1 MSYTVT
7 HRQAGVTRS
16 DSVGLLRHSFRDVDR
31 KNGVEIS
38 HTNEMIDSDRTVW
51 NVSRFYRDGVEV
63 ELHKTGDLI
72 RELDARIAAHPVYV
86 TKKDGTKVQRKLA
99 KTTGVLREIIIQF
112 DPEFTKSSVEN
123 IQGELMDDETAV
135 ARQEEVKRFFA
146 VATEYYGNLY
156 GKHNLFAS
164 SEHWDETSPH
174 MHLYLTPIDEQGRF
188 RQESFIKSGRG
199 SKSGMALNDKAFRE
213 YLNDNGFDVDRV
225 KRDEFTSKLSKDALT
240 KLSEQ
245 KKSLDQREKDV
256 DKRRDEVLGN
266 YSYVKK
272 REDKVETR
280 ETEVAE
286 REKAVKKRETEVT
299 EREIAGET
307 IEIRIAQLET
317 ALRNH
322 EAAVEQREAKVTER
336 ETAVKQREAEVAGL
350 KERETEVVK
359 REATVAEKEAAVQ
372 ALSAQAKQAK
382 LDAEQEAVR
391 IKSKA
396 TTKADE
402 IVSDAEEKA
411 STIISSARA
420 NAQSQAQQIV
430 QRVREREE
438 ELEKIIKEYKTKL
451 AALADGFTRKA
462 VNYLSKQVAIKTITP
477 YVGESKAEEI
487 FDAERQELLTQLS
500 KGDIWKGKDPLSPE
514 QKQALDNKTVG
525 EHELAEQR
533 ASEEVRRQ
541 LGAIYQN
548 QQNNQSSRGYSREF
562 GGW

>member
-86 TKKDGTKVQRKLA
+86 TKKDGTKVPRKLA

-123 IQGELMDDETAV
+123 IQDELTDDETGI

-146 VATEYYGNLY
+146 VATEYYANLY

-213 YLNDNGFDVDRV
+213 HLNDNGFDVDRV
-225 KRDEFTSKLSKDALT
+225 KRDEFTSKLSKEALT

-245 KKSLDQREKDV
+245 KTSLNEREKDLDQRRIDV
-256 DKRRDEVLGN
+256 GERLIRASRINNDA
-266 YSYVKK
+266 KK
-272 REDKVETR
+272 REE
-280 ETEVAE
+280 
-286 REKAVKKRETEVT
+286 AVV
-299 EREIAGET
+299 
-307 IEIRIAQLET
+307 
-317 ALRNH
+317 
-322 EAAVEQREAKVTER
+322 ER
-336 ETAVKQREAEVAGL
+336 ETAV
-350 KERETEVVK
+350 
-359 REATVAEKEAAVQ
+359 AEKEKAVQ
-372 ALSAQAKQAK
+372 ALTTQAEQAQR
-382 LDAEQEAVR
+382 DAEQEAARVRAQAERTKRDAEQEAADIRAQAEQTQRDAEQEAER

-396 TTKADE
+396 NNKADE
-402 IVSDAEEKA
+402 IVSDAQDEA
-411 STIISSARA
+411 HTIISTARA
-420 NAQSQAQQIV
+420 DAQRQAQHIINQSL
-430 QRVREREE
+430 QHLREREE
-438 ELEKIIKEYKTKL
+438 ELEKKIKEYTTKC
-451 AALADGFTRKA
+451 AALANGFSRKA
-462 VNYLSKQVAIKTITP
+462 VNYLSRLVAIETIAP
-477 YVGESKAEEI
+477 YVGGVDRAEEI
-487 FDAERQELLTQLS
+487 FDAERQELLKGIVNDAFWSKKGSLS
-500 KGDIWKGKDPLSPE
+500 EE
-514 QKQALDNKTVG
+514 QRQAIDSETVG

-533 ASEEVRRQ
+533 AHEAVQRKLAAER
-541 LGAIYQN
+541 QN
-548 QQNNQSSRGYSREF
+548 QQEKQSSRGYSGRF
-562 GGW
+562 GRW

>member
-123 IQGELMDDETAV
+123 IQGELMDDETAI

-213 YLNDNGFDVDRV
+213 HLNDNGFDVDRV
-225 KRDEFTSKLSKDALT
+225 KRDEFTSKLSKEALT

-245 KKSLDQREKDV
+245 KTSLNEREKDLDQRRIDV
-256 DKRRDEVLGN
+256 GERLIRASRINNDA
-266 YSYVKK
+266 KK
-272 REDKVETR
+272 REE
-280 ETEVAE
+280 
-286 REKAVKKRETEVT
+286 AVV
-299 EREIAGET
+299 
-307 IEIRIAQLET
+307 
-317 ALRNH
+317 
-322 EAAVEQREAKVTER
+322 ER
-336 ETAVKQREAEVAGL
+336 ETAV
-350 KERETEVVK
+350 
-359 REATVAEKEAAVQ
+359 AEKEKAVQ
-372 ALSAQAKQAK
+372 ALTTQAEQAQR
-382 LDAEQEAVR
+382 DAEQEAAR

-396 TTKADE
+396 NNKADE
-402 IVSDAEEKA
+402 IVSDAQDEA
-411 STIISSARA
+411 HTIISTARA
-420 NAQSQAQQIV
+420 DAQRQAQHIINQSL
-430 QRVREREE
+430 QQLREREE
-438 ELEKIIKEYKTKL
+438 ELEKKIKEYTTKC
-451 AALADGFTRKA
+451 AALANGFSRKA
-462 VNYLSKQVAIKTITP
+462 VNYLSRLVAIETIAP
-477 YVGESKAEEI
+477 YVGGVDRAEEI
-487 FDAERQELLTQLS
+487 FDAERQELLKGIVNDAFWSKKGSLS
-500 KGDIWKGKDPLSPE
+500 EE
-514 QKQALDNKTVG
+514 QRQAIDSETVG

-533 ASEEVRRQ
+533 AHEAVQRKLAAERQ
-541 LGAIYQN
+541 N
-548 QQNNQSSRGYSREF
+548 SPEKQSSRGYSGRFER
-562 GGW
+562 W